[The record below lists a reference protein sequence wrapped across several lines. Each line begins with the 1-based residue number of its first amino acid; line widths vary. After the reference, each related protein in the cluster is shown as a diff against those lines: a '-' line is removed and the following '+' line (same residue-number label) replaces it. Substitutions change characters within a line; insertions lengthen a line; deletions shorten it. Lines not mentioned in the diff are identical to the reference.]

1 MPTGDAYR
9 RVFEGG
15 LEQLAA
21 IRAFVGQAATELGAG
36 EDDVFACQLATD
48 EAAANAFEHAYAGRG
63 GRVEVGLCREGEA
76 VLIRVRNWGTP
87 FDPNAIPQP
96 DLDLPLAERP
106 AGGLGIY
113 LIRQVM
119 DAVVFRFD
127 AESGNS
133 ITMWRRIRP
142 SEQKITK

>member
-9 RVFEGG
+9 RAFEGG
-15 LEQLAA
+15 LEQLSA
-21 IRAFVGQAATELGAG
+21 IRAFVAQAATALGAG
-36 EDDVFACQLATD
+36 EDDVFTCQLAAD

-63 GRVEVGLCREGEA
+63 GRVEVSLQREGEA

-87 FDPNAIPQP
+87 FNPDAIPQP
-96 DLDLPLAERP
+96 DLDLPLAERE

-119 DAVVFRFD
+119 DEVVFRFD
-127 AESGNS
+127 AEEGNS
-133 ITMWRRIRP
+133 VTMRRRIRP
-142 SEQKITK
+142 LDQEPQ